1 MKTLIAFTILLTGLV
16 MVPERK
22 GQSYEQ
28 CLSRFPHRYCQFI
41 HSPEEYQSK

>member
-1 MKTLIAFTILLTGLV
+1 MKTLVAFTILLTGLA

-28 CLSRFPHRYCQFI
+28 CLFRFPHRYCQFI
-41 HSPEEYQSK
+41 HSPESYKSK